1 MNETLDA
8 VTLQS
13 NAPAELETPVAA
25 PETEISSI
33 ETETTAPEVEE
44 SSAETEASTSTDEE
58 EEMDT
63 VCMPPEAQEKRQ
75 KWSSFVEGPAVDFFT
90 GYKLEKMTIDDG
102 NGNKAKFSR
111 TKDSGIKIEYT
122 SSVLL

>member
-1 MNETLDA
+1 MNDTQEI
-8 VTLQS
+8 VTNESTIPAASEIAAEPENTPEATS
-13 NAPAELETPVAA
+13 NEVVNESMEPSAP
-25 PETEISSI
+25 II
-33 ETETTAPEVEE
+33 
-44 SSAETEASTSTDEE
+44 EE
-58 EEMDT
+58 EADT
-63 VCMPPEAQEKRQ
+63 ICPPEAQEKRQ

>member
-1 MNETLDA
+1 MNETQEI
-8 VTLQS
+8 VTNESTL
-13 NAPAELETPVAA
+13 PAAS
-25 PETEISSI
+25 EISAES
-33 ETETTAPEVEE
+33 EMSPEASSSEIANESME
-44 SSAETEASTSTDEE
+44 SSAPTSTETPDSI
-58 EEMDT
+58 
-63 VCMPPEAQEKRQ
+63 CPPEAQEKRQ

-102 NGNKAKFSR
+102 SGNKAKFSR

>member
-25 PETEISSI
+25 PETETSSA
-33 ETETTAPEVEE
+33 ETETTAPEIEE
-44 SSAETEASTSTDEE
+44 SSAEIEASASTDKE

-63 VCMPPEAQEKRQ
+63 VCMPPEAREKRQ